1 VRVNVSE
8 EFPKKSIFKLI
19 LEASALGINFVLCVI
34 IGAVLGY
41 LIDNLINTFPIFSLI
56 FLAAGF
62 VAGVKEI
69 NRFVRKVNREDG
81 QRSNQENK

>member
-1 VRVNVSE
+1 MSE
-8 EFPKKSIFKLI
+8 ESPKKSIFKVI

-41 LIDNLINTFPIFSLI
+41 LIDKFVFGKTFPLFSLI

-69 NRFVRKVNREDG
+69 FRFIRKVNKADG
-81 QRSNQENK
+81 QGSNKESQ

>member
-1 VRVNVSE
+1 MSE
-8 EFPKKSIFKLI
+8 ETPKKSIFKVI

-34 IGAVLGY
+34 IGAILGY
-41 LIDNLINTFPIFSLI
+41 LIDKFINTFPVFSLI

-69 NRFVRKVNREDG
+69 HRFVRKVNRADG

>member
-1 VRVNVSE
+1 MSE
-8 EFPKKSIFKLI
+8 ETPKKSIFKVI

-34 IGAVLGY
+34 IGAILGY
-41 LIDNLINTFPIFSLI
+41 LIDKFINTFPVFSLI

-69 NRFVRKVNREDG
+69 HRFVRKVNRADG
-81 QRSNQENK
+81 QRSNQENQ

>member
-1 VRVNVSE
+1 MSE
-8 EFPKKSIFKLI
+8 ETTKKSIFKII

-41 LIDNLINTFPIFSLI
+41 LSDKYLFGNTFPLFSLI
-56 FLAAGF
+56 FLSAGF

-69 NRFVRKVNREDG
+69 FRFIRKVNKVDG
-81 QRSNQENK
+81 QRGNKENQ

>member
-1 VRVNVSE
+1 VSE
-8 EFPKKSIFKLI
+8 ETPKKSIFKVI

-34 IGAVLGY
+34 IGAILGY
-41 LIDNLINTFPIFSLI
+41 LIDKFINTFPVFSLI

-69 NRFVRKVNREDG
+69 HRFVRKVNRADG
-81 QRSNQENK
+81 QRSNQENQ

>member
-1 VRVNVSE
+1 MSE
-8 EFPKKSIFKLI
+8 DAPKKSIFKVI

-41 LIDNLINTFPIFSLI
+41 LIDKLINTFPVFSLI

-62 VAGVKEI
+62 VAGVREI
-69 NRFVRKVNREDG
+69 HRFVRKVNREDG
-81 QRSNQENK
+81 QRSNQENQ

>member
-1 VRVNVSE
+1 MSE
-8 EFPKKSIFKLI
+8 DAPKKSISKVI

-34 IGAVLGY
+34 IGAILGY
-41 LIDNLINTFPIFSLI
+41 LLDGFVNTFPVFSLI

-62 VAGVKEI
+62 AAGVKEVF
-69 NRFVRKVNREDG
+69 RFVRKMNKADG